1 MFQNSNFSQ
10 ISTKTCW
17 DTLYFEFQS
26 LKLSYLFYRGTYPF
40 LATPYLPGA
49 VGDDVAKQA
58 YNNAFKATR
67 SSVERT
73 FGIFKRRFSGLK
85 TGLRFRS
92 MEKCARLIQIL
103 GAIHNFVIREHNI
116 DDDLDESEE
125 DVEEV
130 APELVALH
138 QPLPEVEEGGPVVQE
153 VQTRDTILQL
163 YFR

>member
-73 FGIFKRRFSGLK
+73 FGILKRRFSGLK
-85 TGLRFRS
+85 TGLRFRT
-92 MEKCARLIQIL
+92 MEKNGRLIQIL
-103 GAIHNFVIREHNI
+103 GAIHNFVIREHNL
-116 DDDLDESEE
+116 DDDLVEDEEA
-125 DVEEV
+125 VEEV
-130 APELVALH
+130 APELAALH
-138 QPLPEVEEGGPVVQE
+138 QPLPEVEEDRPVA